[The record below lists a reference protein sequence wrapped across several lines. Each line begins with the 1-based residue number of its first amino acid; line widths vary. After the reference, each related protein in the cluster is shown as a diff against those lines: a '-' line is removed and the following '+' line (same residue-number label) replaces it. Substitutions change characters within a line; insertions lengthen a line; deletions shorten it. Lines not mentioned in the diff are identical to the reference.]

1 MIYDIS
7 TYVSLYINNFF
18 ENEVVAE
25 DEIGFIALHIG
36 AEINRQKSDGEK
48 ISTILVLP
56 KYLELESYVKKQ
68 ILKQAKH
75 LTYLSFQM

>member
-36 AEINRQKSDGEK
+36 AEINKK
-48 ISTILVLP
+48 I
-56 KYLELESYVKKQ
+56 
-68 ILKQAKH
+68 
-75 LTYLSFQM
+75 